1 MSGGGPLAGVR
12 VVEFAG
18 LGPVPFACMLLSDMG
33 AEVLRIDRPDAADR
47 PGDILNRGR
56 ASLVVNLKND
66 AERAR
71 LRNVISAADVLI
83 EGFRPGVME
92 RLGLGPADLCGP
104 NPRLV
109 YARMTGWGQD
119 GPLAQRAGHD
129 INYIALAGALAPIGA
144 PGQPPVPP
152 LNLVGDFGGGAMFAA
167 LGIVSALYERQRSG
181 RGQVIDAAMVDGAAS
196 LLAMY
201 LSHQQ
206 GSRGGTGLAQG
217 AYFLDGSAPFYRCYE
232 CADGLFVAVG
242 AIESKF
248 WQILTGTIG
257 LSETPSQ
264 QPATWDETSRRLEA
278 IFRTRPRDEWAE
290 LFRDLDACVT
300 PVLRPDDLISDP
312 QLAARETYVHEHDL
326 RQPAPAPRFSR
337 TAAAIGG
344 PPSRVGVGGES
355 LAAAW
360 MSQRVPTVAAERE
373 PG

>member
-1 MSGGGPLAGVR
+1 
-12 VVEFAG
+12 
-18 LGPVPFACMLLSDMG
+18 MLLSDMG
-33 AEVLRIDRPDAADR
+33 AEILRIDRPDASER

-56 ASLVVNLKND
+56 ASLTVDLKND
-66 AERAR
+66 TELAS
-71 LRNVISAADVLI
+71 LRTIISAADVVI

-92 RLGLGPADLCGP
+92 RLGLGPDELCSS

-144 PGQPPVPP
+144 LGQPPVPP

-181 RGQVIDAAMVDGAAS
+181 RGQVIDAAMVDGTAS

-206 GSRGGTGLAQG
+206 GSRGGTGLAKG

-242 AIESKF
+242 AIEPKF
-248 WQILTGTIG
+248 WQILTETIG
-257 LSETPSQ
+257 LADTPSQ

-278 IFRTRPRDEWAE
+278 IFRTRPRDEWAD
-290 LFRDLDACVT
+290 LFRGLDACVT
-300 PVLRPDDLISDP
+300 PLLAPDELIDDP
-312 QLAARETYVHEHDL
+312 QLAARGTYVHADDL

-337 TAAAIGG
+337 TASAIAG

-355 LAAAW
+355 LAATW
-360 MSQRVPTVAAERE
+360 LRQRAPSAAAERE